1 MLLRLLSAQVLMPA
15 LFTTAALAGP
25 IVCTTTLE
33 APDASASQSAE
44 PVALTTCV
52 PIETTAE
59 RIERVNYSWT
69 APYARGV
76 DVVHQITDFLGIAVA
91 GAEGNRVMGFGF
103 PDQTLI
109 WDATAIGTTTRA
121 LWEEQSPPLPM
132 RTLDLPN
139 GFASS
144 LAFEMQQAESFVTQT
159 ADLPLQNPVTAAPS
173 PVQPLW

>member
-1 MLLRLLSAQVLMPA
+1 M
-15 LFTTAALAGP
+15 
-25 IVCTTTLE
+25 
-33 APDASASQSAE
+33 
-44 PVALTTCV
+44 ALTTCV

-109 WDATAIGTTTRA
+109 WDATEIGTTTRA
-121 LWEEQSPPLPM
+121 LLEE
-132 RTLDLPN
+132 
-139 GFASS
+139 
-144 LAFEMQQAESFVTQT
+144 
-159 ADLPLQNPVTAAPS
+159 
-173 PVQPLW
+173 

>member
-91 GAEGNRVMGFGF
+91 GPEGNRVMGFGF

-139 GFASS
+139 GFADP
-144 LAFEMQQAESFVTQT
+144 SFARSHQSICRPGLRPCSAKDFST
-159 ADLPLQNPVTAAPS
+159 
-173 PVQPLW
+173 